1 MIYLI
6 RRKAMTNTQFISKAD
21 AYKRPL
27 KKRAVKPA
35 RFVEIY
41 RDEEAFQGVAVREL
55 GDITPV
61 TLMSGDSVILDF
73 GGHCVGYPSLDL
85 HCVGDNISDSPTR
98 LKLSFAEFPLELYA
112 RHGEYNGLLGNGW
125 LQYEEKTAVFT
136 PCTLRV
142 DRRYSFRYMKIERVD
157 NAPYPMVVE
166 SFNAECVSAVELDSV
181 EKYIAPDERLQRI
194 YDVSLKTLAEC
205 EQEVFEDGP
214 KRDRRLWIGDLRL
227 QAITDYVTFKNLDLI
242 KRCIYLFAGYLNS
255 KGEVAPCVY
264 PDCPPYRL
272 EWTFADYSMFLCSC
286 IYDYYKATG
295 DRTLADELYGVA
307 FNQLEM
313 VSSRIEAD
321 LQATAD
327 GTFIDWCPSL
337 DKSVALL
344 GVYAYCLGQLNEIRA
359 DEWLEAEI
367 KKTHARLR
375 GFLKDGVLVTP
386 LGQVSQHSQVW
397 GALSGAFDRE
407 ECRRLL
413 EELDTLDTE
422 YTFRTP
428 YARHYYIEALVSAG
442 LEDKALSF
450 IRDFW
455 GMILD
460 AGFDTCPEIFNPDN
474 QFESPYEAPE
484 INSAC
489 HAWSCT
495 PAYWIK
501 RLCKEE

>member
-1 MIYLI
+1 MI
-6 RRKAMTNTQFISKAD
+6 TNAEYIKKAD
-21 AYKRPL
+21 FYKRPL
-27 KKRAVKPA
+27 MTRAVKPVSE
-35 RFVEIY
+35 VEIIA
-41 RDEEAFQGVAVREL
+41 DEKAYQGVSARVL
-55 GDITPV
+55 GEARPV
-61 TLMSGDSVILDF
+61 TLMSGDSVTLDF
-73 GGHCVGYPSLDL
+73 GEHCVGYVNLFL
-85 HCVGDNISDSPTR
+85 HCVGEGISDSPTR
-98 LKLSFAEFPLELYA
+98 LKFSFGEFPLELYKN
-112 RHGEYNGLLGNGW
+112 HSDYKGLLGNGW

-136 PCTLRV
+136 PCSVRL
-142 DRRYSFRYMKIERVD
+142 DRRYAFRYMRVERLD
-157 NAPYPMVVE
+157 NAPYPMVLDGI
-166 SFNAECVSAVELDSV
+166 SAECVSAVSLEAA
-181 EKYIAPDERLQRI
+181 EKYKASDEVLQRI
-194 YDVSLKTLAEC
+194 YDASLCTLRDC
-205 EQEVFEDGP
+205 EQDVFEDGP

-227 QAITDYVTFKNLDLI
+227 QALTDYTTFKNLDLI

-264 PDCPPYRL
+264 PDCPPFRL
-272 EWTFADYSMFLCSC
+272 EWTFADYSMFLVSC

-295 DRTLADELYGVA
+295 DRTLADELYGTA
-307 FNQLEM
+307 FNQLEK
-313 VSSRIEAD
+313 VSSRIDAD

-359 DEWLEAEI
+359 DAQLESEI
-367 KKTHARLR
+367 KRTHARLR
-375 GFLKDGVLVTP
+375 SFFKDGVLVTP

-397 GALSGAFDRE
+397 GVLSGAFDRD
-407 ECRRLL
+407 ECRKIL
-413 EELDTLDTE
+413 EGLDTLETE

-428 YARHYYIEALVSAG
+428 YARHYYIEALVFAG

-455 GMILD
+455 GRILD
-460 AGFDTCPEIFNPDN
+460 SGYDCCPEIFNPDN
-474 QFESPYEAPE
+474 QFESPYEAAE

-501 RLCKEE
+501 RLCKGE